1 MCNVYTLVA
10 RFTAGDIAREE
21 EALDG
26 PRALVFAPRAR
37 LCGFFLRPRERER
50 EQQAICLGVVRAPE
64 DGCRDRELRG
74 FLC

>member
-1 MCNVYTLVA
+1 MA
-10 RFTAGDIAREE
+10 
-21 EALDG
+21 
-26 PRALVFAPRAR
+26 RAR
-37 LCGFFLRPRERER
+37 SFSRRARGCAGFFYGRARERER